1 MAWTRRSLI
10 ATGCHLWAALSA
22 RLTWAASKPP
32 ATPSRIGFG
41 SCARENRPQPIWDS
55 IVEQKPDLF
64 LMIGD
69 NIYADTDDMDVMK
82 AKYAQLA
89 AKPGFAKLRQSCPIL
104 ATWDDHDFGRN
115 DAGEEYEHKAE
126 SQRIFADFFE
136 LADDAGPRHRPG
148 VYDAHLFGP
157 PERRIQIILLDTR
170 YFRSSLVGRPK
181 KNGDGVRP
189 PYRPNEDESATL
201 LGEAQWQ
208 WLQEQLKVPAK
219 LRIVA
224 TSIQFVSDRHD
235 WEKWNNFPHE
245 RQRLIDLIA
254 KTKAGGCV
262 FVSGDRHMAE
272 LSMLKP
278 GVDGAPYPLYDL
290 TSSGLNQ
297 GGGGRPDE
305 PNPHR
310 VYPLTQQTTF
320 GQIDVDFDAAE
331 PTVTFTARD
340 SGGRTVI
347 EHTVP
352 LAALQPRG

>member
-1 MAWTRRSLI
+1 VADPSRSRIPLFQDCSGSQ
-10 ATGCHLWAALSA
+10 AGRPLSA
-22 RLTWAASKPP
+22 FVPP
-32 ATPSRIGFG
+32 NG
-41 SCARENRPQPIWDS
+41 C
-55 IVEQKPDLF
+55 
-64 LMIGD
+64 
-69 NIYADTDDMDVMK
+69 
-82 AKYAQLA
+82 
-89 AKPGFAKLRQSCPIL
+89 GFAPLRHAPLPTGFYC
-104 ATWDDHDFGRN
+104 
-115 DAGEEYEHKAE
+115 
-126 SQRIFADFFE
+126 
-136 LADDAGPRHRPG
+136 AGPRHRPG

-189 PYRPNEDESATL
+189 PYQPNEDESATL

-290 TSSGLNQ
+290 TSSGRRAQPPPGLPADPADDLRADRRRFRR
-297 GGGGRPDE
+297 GRADRHLHRPGFRRPDRDRTHR
-305 PNPHR
+305 PAGGPATTRLSGNPPKGQSLPTFRSRYTPRTRRAFASNDRILMAHR
-310 VYPLTQQTTF
+310 LGSGYSGRVGKPTR
-320 GQIDVDFDAAE
+320 AE
-331 PTVTFTARD
+331 R
-340 SGGRTVI
+340 
-347 EHTVP
+347 
-352 LAALQPRG
+352 